1 VPNLYADITM
11 FRARFLNNQALDAT
25 DQTDVLR
32 VLEAASRRVD
42 DHCRRTFYAEVAT
55 RHFDGNGC
63 SLLLLPDLL
72 GATSVKLDED
82 MDRTFELTL
91 AAATDYF
98 LLRHG
103 YRDPDALPATAIRL
117 DAWNG
122 QRAVFQRTPRLL
134 EITGTWGY
142 TEAVEDT
149 GAQTDFGDATG
160 TSMLINVNDAVA
172 PGQTLRIQSEQ
183 LYVRSGSGAS
193 FIVDRGV
200 NGTTATAHASPTT
213 LYRYT
218 YVPEVREAALIIAGR
233 LWARRQTSYSNV
245 IANPVVGQFEVYKQV
260 DPDVVELLYPY
271 VLREAR

>member
-1 VPNLYADITM
+1 M

-103 YRDPDALPATAIRL
+103 YRDPARRLERAAGGLPAHPAPSGDHRHVGL
-117 DAWNG
+117 YG
-122 QRAVFQRTPRLL
+122 GGRRYGRTD
-134 EITGTWGY
+134 G
-142 TEAVEDT
+142 
-149 GAQTDFGDATG
+149 F
-160 TSMLINVNDAVA
+160 
-172 PGQTLRIQSEQ
+172 
-183 LYVRSGSGAS
+183 
-193 FIVDRGV
+193 
-200 NGTTATAHASPTT
+200 
-213 LYRYT
+213 
-218 YVPEVREAALIIAGR
+218 
-233 LWARRQTSYSNV
+233 RRCH
-245 IANPVVGQFEVYKQV
+245 
-260 DPDVVELLYPY
+260 
-271 VLREAR
+271 RH